1 MSYGQS
7 YRQPYQPPLP
17 PAKKRR
23 GCVFGCLVTLTV
35 GVFALLALVLVVVFY
50 LKPRLS
56 QEFGNVVAGQLNE
69 QLEQKVNEQIGGAT
83 GQIPGDFSGQVVIP
97 EAEVNAYIAA
107 NPQQIAP
114 LDSASVR
121 FVPDEMQATVQ
132 AYGASGTAFAGVTVV
147 DGQVV
152 VTNPRIEGVLSFF
165 IDANQLAGAL
175 QTQLNSQLATNNQRI
190 TTIQIEEGQIV
201 AEITNN

>member
-35 GVFALLALVLVVVFY
+35 SVFALLALVLVVVFY

-69 QLEQKVNEQIGGAT
+69 QLSKR
-83 GQIPGDFSGQVVIP
+83 SMSKS
-97 EAEVNAYIAA
+97 AA
-107 NPQQIAP
+107 RPAKFLAI
-114 LDSASVR
+114 SVAR
-121 FVPDEMQATVQ
+121 
-132 AYGASGTAFAGVTVV
+132 S
-147 DGQVV
+147 
-152 VTNPRIEGVLSFF
+152 
-165 IDANQLAGAL
+165 
-175 QTQLNSQLATNNQRI
+175 
-190 TTIQIEEGQIV
+190 
-201 AEITNN
+201 